1 MAQQYSPTTFVTIPL
16 NADGNGAGGEK
27 ERIQKLFP
35 QKMMKNISIA
45 QLVFGGIAAVTQVL
59 NHMKKLKQHSK
70 EFFVIFSSGVT
81 SCVGRGVLLLRW
93 NDLHWNRDLDRSVFC
108 HFRRNRPSGFS
119 KTFLLH
125 GDSLHGHE
133 HHLCP
138 FCHSLDRLCWHWY
151 R

>member
-1 MAQQYSPTTFVTIPL
+1 M
-16 NADGNGAGGEK
+16 
-27 ERIQKLFP
+27 
-35 QKMMKNISIA
+35 
-45 QLVFGGIAAVTQVL
+45 TQVL

-81 SCVGRGVLLLRW
+81 SYLERGVLLLRW

-151 R
+151 RKFWSTWHWPSICVRSSIVDWLGSGSRWHHHCRFFLPCYLHFKPSPFQCGLY